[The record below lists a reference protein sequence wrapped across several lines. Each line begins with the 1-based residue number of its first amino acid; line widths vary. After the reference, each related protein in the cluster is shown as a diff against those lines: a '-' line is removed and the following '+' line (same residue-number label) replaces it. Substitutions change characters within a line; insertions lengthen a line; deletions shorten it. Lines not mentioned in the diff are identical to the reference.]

1 MNFESFLE
9 TLFFANFWCWNI
21 ELYQFFR
28 KSDIETFSNIKP
40 YSPLPHARNVAV
52 CNCFHKHAPCPSI
65 VLHFTE
71 WSLLKFCLNPATLH
85 KLKSS
90 GFTSP
95 KFATL
100 CYVNWSLQILERNI
114 DILRNGGHDGLASWK
129 NWKRE
134 IVHHSAST
142 RNIKFI
148 SLRLHSSLSL
158 KS

>member
-1 MNFESFLE
+1 MKAFWKHYFSLISDAEILNYINFFESLILKHFP
-9 TLFFANFWCWNI
+9 TSSPI
-21 ELYQFFR
+21 H
-28 KSDIETFSNIKP
+28 P
-40 YSPLPHARNVAV
+40 YPTHESFVAV

-90 GFTSP
+90 DFTSS

-114 DILRNGGHDGLASWK
+114 DLLRNRGHDGLASWK

-134 IVHHSAST
+134 IVHRSAST